1 MRLSNL
7 AQRVFTLL
15 TLCAASAIVA
25 SAQFESA
32 TVLGTVTD
40 PSNAP
45 VSGASVTLTN
55 VRTGV
60 SVKTQTDSSGN
71 YLFVN
76 QRLATYRIHV
86 EMNGFK
92 AEDTEAFDLAV
103 DSRQRVNIKL
113 VIGAVSESII
123 VSDAAGLLEADNSS
137 RGQVINSGEIA
148 GLPLN
153 GRAYADLTLLVP
165 GVAKS
170 LLQNGTDSSRD
181 ASYNVN
187 GQRSELNNFMLDGVD
202 NNAYG
207 TSNQGFSNQ
216 VMQPSPDAIQQFKVE
231 TNNFSAEYDHAA
243 GAVINV
249 TIKSGTNQV
258 HGSLWA
264 YNRNTVLNAV
274 GFFKPLNGTLPFNQ
288 NQFGAAV
295 GGPILK
301 NKLFL
306 FGDYEG
312 FRRVYHPLQFA
323 SVPTVAMDHGDF
335 SAYGLPIANPLTG
348 DVAPNGI
355 IPPSQFSPIANA
367 LTYLPAPNLPGLSNN
382 YESSPSDMIYNDKG
396 DIRSDYYLNSKIIIF
411 GRYSQ
416 LNTRIFSPPNI
427 PGPSGGN
434 ANGNVYVQTYEGVG
448 GVTWSINPSSILEFR
463 LGANYSHN
471 GKLPSTVGQ
480 PTSGFTIPNQPLD
493 PSFAGGLI
501 TSSVSGFSQFG
512 RQGSNPQYQ
521 YPLVYDPKVNYT
533 KIIGRHSLKFG
544 FEYQHIDTDVSDF
557 NPKYGQLS
565 FSGYFSDPCYA
576 TNPSCVNGL
585 SSTAKAVYALAD
597 YLYGA
602 PSNYTLNNNPVAHY
616 RQRMYFGYVQD
627 DFKVNSKL
635 TLNLGLRYEFTTPQY
650 TSDNKL
656 ANFNPQNNSLI
667 FASNGSLYNRAL
679 VHPDP
684 NNWAP
689 RVGLAYQVR
698 PKTVIRS
705 AYGISWVLFN
715 RAGGE
720 NLLAYNGP
728 FIINSSINQLPSQG
742 ICTSA
747 AAPAGTCFRSAAQ
760 GFPNGFIDPSN
771 FSTAISQ
778 VRYIPGSNRNGYIQ
792 SWHFTIQQELAKDLL
807 LDVAYVGNHS
817 VGLNILSDANQALPN
832 QQGQNLNL
840 LARRPIQGFTD
851 MEIAYDG
858 GFGSYEGLQVKLEKK
873 NSNGLYFL
881 NSFTWS
887 KAIDNAPGHLE
898 NYNGDNSRINYYNTK
913 IERGLSSYNQP
924 LNDTLS
930 VLYDLPVGRGRHFNI
945 DNKALDYVVG
955 GWSVNMINT
964 MTSGLPINVGY
975 SASSQ
980 QQISN
985 LVSERPNLV
994 PGQPLYLSTGNP
1006 IYYLNP
1012 AAYSVP
1018 NYTQPFGNT
1027 PRNNVKTPFLFG
1039 TDLGLHKNFPITE
1052 ARYFQFRAEAFNLL
1066 NKTNFATVGGTNA
1079 NSSGFGVFNA
1089 TFPARQIQLA
1099 LKLVF

>member
-1 MRLSNL
+1 MRLSNQ
-7 AQRVFTLL
+7 AGSVFTLL

-45 VSGASVTLTN
+45 VADASVTLTN
-55 VRTGV
+55 IRTGV
-60 SVKTQTDSSGN
+60 SVKSTTDSSGN

-76 QRLATYRIHV
+76 QRLATYRVHV

-92 AEDTEAFDLAV
+92 AEDTEPFDLAV
-103 DSRQRVNIKL
+103 DSRQRVNIKM
-113 VIGAVSESII
+113 VIGVTSDSVT
-123 VSDAAGLLEADNSS
+123 VSDAAGLLETDNSS
-137 RGQVINSGEIA
+137 RGQVINAREIA
-148 GLPLN
+148 DLPLN

-170 LLQNGTDSSRD
+170 LLENGTDSSRD

-231 TNNFSAEYDHAA
+231 TDNYSAEYDHAA

-249 TIKSGTNQV
+249 TIKSGTNQL

-288 NQFGAAV
+288 NQFGGAA
-295 GGPILK
+295 GGPIVK
-301 NKLFL
+301 NKLFV

-323 SVPTVAMDHGDF
+323 SVPTVAMDNGDF
-335 SAYGLPIANPLTG
+335 SAYGLAISNPLTG
-348 DVAPNGI
+348 AVAPNSI
-355 IPPSQFSPIANA
+355 VPASQFGPIGKA

-382 YESSPSDMIYNDKG
+382 YESAPSDTIYNDKG
-396 DIRSDYYLNSKIIIF
+396 DIRSDYYVNSRFTVF

-448 GVTWSINPSSILEFR
+448 GFTWTVNPSSVLEFR
-463 LGANYSHN
+463 FGGNYSHN
-471 GKLPSTVGQ
+471 GKLPSTVGE
-480 PTSGFTIPNQPLD
+480 PTAGFTIPNEPLD
-493 PSFAGGLI
+493 PSYAGGLI
-501 TSSVSGFSQFG
+501 SSSAGSFSQFG
-512 RQGSNPQYQ
+512 RQSSNPQYQ
-521 YPLVYDPKVNYT
+521 YPLVYNPKVNYT
-533 KIIGRHSLKFG
+533 RIIGRHSLKMG
-544 FEYQHIDTDVSDF
+544 FEFQNIETNVSDF

-565 FSGYFSDPCYA
+565 FAGYFSDPCYA
-576 TNPSCVNGL
+576 TNPSCVNNL
-585 SSTAKAVYALAD
+585 STTAKDVYGLAD

-602 PSNYTLNNNPVAHY
+602 PNNYTLNNNPVAHY
-616 RQRMYFGYVQD
+616 RQKMYFGYIQD
-627 DFKVNSKL
+627 DFKVSPKL
-635 TLNLGLRYEFTTPQY
+635 TLNLGLRYEFATPQY
-650 TSDNKL
+650 TSNNQL
-656 ANFNPQNNSLI
+656 ANFDPVTNSLV
-667 FASNGSLYNRAL
+667 FATSGSLYNRAL

-684 NNWAP
+684 NDWAP
-689 RVGLAYQVR
+689 RAGIAYQIR

-705 AYGISWVLFN
+705 AYGISYVLFN

-728 FIINSSINQLPSQG
+728 YIINSSINQLPSQG
-742 ICTSA
+742 ICASA
-747 AAPAGTCFRSAAQ
+747 AAAAGTCFRSTAQ
-760 GFPNGFIDPSN
+760 GFPGGIVDPSN
-771 FSTAISQ
+771 FSTAISE
-778 VRYIPGSNRNGYIQ
+778 VRYIPGSNRNGYVQ
-792 SWHFTIQQELAKDLL
+792 SWHFTIQQELAKNLL

-832 QQGQNLNL
+832 QEGQNLPL

-851 MEIAYDG
+851 IEIAYDG

-873 NSNGLYFL
+873 NTNGLYFL

-898 NYNGDNSRINYYNTK
+898 NYDGDNSRINYYNHRL
-913 IERGLSSYNQP
+913 ERGLSSYNQP
-924 LNDTLS
+924 FNDTLS
-930 VLYDLPVGRGRHFNI
+930 VLYDLPVGRGRHFSM
-945 DNKALDYVVG
+945 DNKAFDYLAG
-955 GWSVNMINT
+955 GWSLNMINS
-964 MTSGLPINVGY
+964 MTSGLPIDVGY
-975 SASSQ
+975 SASTQ
-980 QQISN
+980 QQVSD
-985 LVSERPNLV
+985 LVTERPNLV
-994 PGQPLYLSTGNP
+994 PGQPLYLNTGNP

-1012 AAYSVP
+1012 AAFSVP

-1027 PRNNVKTPFLFG
+1027 PRNNVKTPAVYE
-1039 TDLGLHKNFPITE
+1039 TDFGLHKNFPINE
-1052 ARYFQFRAEAFNLL
+1052 ALYLQFRAEAFNLL
-1066 NKTNFATVGGTNA
+1066 NKTNFATVSGTNS

>member
-1 MRLSNL
+1 MQLLSP
-7 AQRVFTLL
+7 ARRVFTLL
-15 TLCAASAIVA
+15 ALCAASAIFA
-25 SAQFESA
+25 FPQFESA
-32 TVLGTVTD
+32 SVLGTVTD

-55 VRTGV
+55 VRTGT
-60 SVKTQTDSSGN
+60 SVKSVTDTSGN

-76 QRLATYRIHV
+76 QRLATYRVHV
-86 EMNGFK
+86 EMSGFK
-92 AEDTEAFDLAV
+92 AEDTETFDLAV

-113 VIGAVSESII
+113 VIGAISDSIT
-123 VSDAAGLLEADNSS
+123 VSDAAGVLETDNST
-137 RGQVINSGEIA
+137 RGQVINARDIA
-148 GLPLN
+148 DLPLN

-165 GVAKS
+165 GTAKS
-170 LLQNGTDSSRD
+170 LLENGTDSSRD

-187 GQRSELNNFMLDGVD
+187 GQRSELNNFMLDGID

-231 TNNFSAEYDHAA
+231 TDNYSAEYDHAA

-249 TIKSGTNQV
+249 TIKSGTNQL
-258 HGSLWA
+258 HGSLWE
-264 YNRNTVLNAV
+264 YNRNTVFNAV
-274 GFFKPLNGTLPFNQ
+274 GFFKPINGTLPFNQ
-288 NQFGAAV
+288 NQFGSAV
-295 GGPILK
+295 GGPIRK
-301 NKLFL
+301 NRLFL

-323 SVPTVAMDHGDF
+323 TVPTVAMYQGDF
-335 SAYGLPIANPLTG
+335 SAYGIPIANPLTG
-348 DVAPNGI
+348 VVAPNGV
-355 IPPSQFSPIANA
+355 IPASQFGPIATA

-382 YESSPSDMIYNDKG
+382 YESAPSDTIYNDKG
-396 DIRSDYYLNSKIIIF
+396 DIRSDFYVSSKITFF

-434 ANGNVYVQTYEGVG
+434 ANGNVYVQTYEGAG
-448 GVTWSINPSSILEFR
+448 GLTWTVSPTSILEFR
-463 LGANYSHN
+463 LGGSYSHN
-471 GKLPSTVGQ
+471 GKLPSTVGD
-480 PTSGFTIPNQPLD
+480 PTTGFTIPNEPLD
-493 PSFAGGLI
+493 PSYAGGLI
-501 TSSVSGFSQFG
+501 TASAGSFSQFG

-533 KIIGRHSLKFG
+533 RIAGRHSLKMG
-544 FEYQHIDTDVSDF
+544 FEFQYIATNVSDF

-565 FSGYFSDPCYA
+565 FTGYFSDPCYA
-576 TNPSCVNGL
+576 TTPSCVNSL
-585 SSTAKAVYALAD
+585 STTAKDVYGLAD
-597 YLYGA
+597 FIYGA
-602 PSNYTLNNNPVAHY
+602 PNNYTLNNNPVAHY
-616 RQRMYFGYVQD
+616 RQQMYFGYVQD
-627 DFKVNSKL
+627 DYKVDSKL
-635 TLNLGLRYEFTTPQY
+635 TLNLGLRYEFATPQY
-650 TSDNKL
+650 TADNKL
-656 ANFNPQNNSLI
+656 ANFDPQNDTLI
-667 FASNGSLYNRAL
+667 FASGGSLYNRAL
-679 VHPDP
+679 VHPAPKD
-684 NNWAP
+684 WAP

-705 AYGISWVLFN
+705 AYGISYVLFN

-728 FIINSSINQLPSQG
+728 NIINSSINQAPSQG
-742 ICTSA
+742 ICASA
-747 AAPAGTCFRSAAQ
+747 AAAAGTCFRSLAQ
-760 GFPNGFIDPSN
+760 GFPNGIIDPSN
-771 FSTAISQ
+771 FSTAISE
-778 VRYIPGSNRNGYIQ
+778 VRYIPGSNRNGYVQ

-807 LDVAYVGNHS
+807 FDVAYVGNHS

-832 QQGQNLNL
+832 QQGQNLSL

-851 MEIAYDG
+851 IEVAYDG
-858 GFGSYEGLQVKLEKK
+858 GFGSYDGLQMKLEKR
-873 NSNGLYFL
+873 NSNGLYLL

-898 NYNGDNSRINYYNTK
+898 NYNGDNSRINYYDPK
-913 IERGLSSYNQP
+913 LERGLSSYNQP
-924 LNDTLS
+924 INDTLS
-930 VLYDLPVGRGRHFNI
+930 VLYDLPFGHGRRFNI
-945 DNKALDYVVG
+945 DNKAFALAAG
-955 GWSVNMINT
+955 GWSLNMINT
-964 MTSGLPINVGY
+964 MNSGLPLDIGY
-975 SASSQ
+975 SATAQESVSD
-980 QQISN
+980 

-994 PGQPLYLSTGNP
+994 SGQPLYLSTGNP

-1027 PRNNVKTPFLFG
+1027 PRNNVRTPFLYE
-1039 TDLGLHKNFPITE
+1039 TDFGLHKNFAISE
-1052 ARYFQFRAEAFNLL
+1052 SRYLQFRAEAFNLL
-1066 NKTNFATVGGTNA
+1066 NKTNFATVSSTNS

>member
-1 MRLSNL
+1 MQLLSP
-7 AQRVFTLL
+7 ARRVFTLL
-15 TLCAASAIVA
+15 ALCAASAIFA
-25 SAQFESA
+25 FPQFESA
-32 TVLGTVTD
+32 SVLGTVTD

-55 VRTGV
+55 VRTGT
-60 SVKTQTDSSGN
+60 SVKSVTDTSGN

-76 QRLATYRIHV
+76 QRLATYRVHV
-86 EMNGFK
+86 EMSGFK
-92 AEDTEAFDLAV
+92 AEDTETFDLAV

-113 VIGAVSESII
+113 VIGAISDSIT
-123 VSDAAGLLEADNSS
+123 VSDAAGVLETDNST
-137 RGQVINSGEIA
+137 RGQVINARDIA
-148 GLPLN
+148 DLPLN

-165 GVAKS
+165 GTAKS
-170 LLQNGTDSSRD
+170 LLENGTDSSRD

-187 GQRSELNNFMLDGVD
+187 GQRSELNNFMLDGID

-231 TNNFSAEYDHAA
+231 TDNYSAEYDHAA

-249 TIKSGTNQV
+249 TIKSGTNQL
-258 HGSLWA
+258 HGSLWE
-264 YNRNTVLNAV
+264 YNRNTVFNAV
-274 GFFKPLNGTLPFNQ
+274 GFFKPINGTLPFNQ
-288 NQFGAAV
+288 NQFGSAV
-295 GGPILK
+295 GGPIRK
-301 NKLFL
+301 NRLFL

-323 SVPTVAMDHGDF
+323 TVPTVAMYQGDF
-335 SAYGLPIANPLTG
+335 SAYGIPIANPLTG
-348 DVAPNGI
+348 VVAPNGV
-355 IPPSQFSPIANA
+355 IPASQFGPIATA

-382 YESSPSDMIYNDKG
+382 YESAPSDTIYNDKG
-396 DIRSDYYLNSKIIIF
+396 DIRSDFYVSSKITFF

-434 ANGNVYVQTYEGVG
+434 ANGNVYVQTYEGAG
-448 GVTWSINPSSILEFR
+448 GLTWTVSPTSILEFR
-463 LGANYSHN
+463 LGGSYSHN
-471 GKLPSTVGQ
+471 GKLPSTVGD
-480 PTSGFTIPNQPLD
+480 PTTGFTIPNEPLD
-493 PSFAGGLI
+493 PSYAGGLI
-501 TSSVSGFSQFG
+501 TASAGSFSQFG

-533 KIIGRHSLKFG
+533 RIAGRHSLKMG
-544 FEYQHIDTDVSDF
+544 FEFQYIATNVSDF

-565 FSGYFSDPCYA
+565 FTGYFSDPCYA
-576 TNPSCVNGL
+576 TTPSCVNSL
-585 SSTAKAVYALAD
+585 STTAKDVYGLAD
-597 YLYGA
+597 FIYGA
-602 PSNYTLNNNPVAHY
+602 PNNYTLNNNPVAHY
-616 RQRMYFGYVQD
+616 RQQMYFGYVQD
-627 DFKVNSKL
+627 DYKVDSKL
-635 TLNLGLRYEFTTPQY
+635 TLNLGLRYEFATPQY
-650 TSDNKL
+650 TADNKL
-656 ANFNPQNNSLI
+656 ANFDPQNDTLI
-667 FASNGSLYNRAL
+667 FASGGSLYNRAL

-684 NNWAP
+684 KDWAP

-705 AYGISWVLFN
+705 AYGISYVLFN

-728 FIINSSINQLPSQG
+728 NIINSSINQAPSQG
-742 ICTSA
+742 ICASA
-747 AAPAGTCFRSAAQ
+747 AAAAGTCFRSLAQ
-760 GFPNGFIDPSN
+760 GFPNGIIDPSN
-771 FSTAISQ
+771 FSTAISE
-778 VRYIPGSNRNGYIQ
+778 VRYIPGSNRNGYVQ

-807 LDVAYVGNHS
+807 FDVAYVGNHS

-832 QQGQNLNL
+832 QQGQNLSL

-851 MEIAYDG
+851 IEVAYDG
-858 GFGSYEGLQVKLEKK
+858 GFGSYDGLQMKLEKR
-873 NSNGLYFL
+873 NSNGLYLL

-898 NYNGDNSRINYYNTK
+898 NYNGDNSRINYYDPK
-913 IERGLSSYNQP
+913 LERGLSSYNQP
-924 LNDTLS
+924 INDTLS
-930 VLYDLPVGRGRHFNI
+930 VLYDLPFGHGRRFNI
-945 DNKALDYVVG
+945 DNKAFDLAAG
-955 GWSVNMINT
+955 GWSLNMINT
-964 MTSGLPINVGY
+964 MNSGLPLDFGY
-975 SASSQ
+975 SATAQESVSD
-980 QQISN
+980 

-994 PGQPLYLSTGNP
+994 SGQPLYLSTGNP

-1027 PRNNVKTPFLFG
+1027 PRNNVRTPFLYE
-1039 TDLGLHKNFPITE
+1039 TDFGLHKNFAISE
-1052 ARYFQFRAEAFNLL
+1052 SRYLQFRAEAFNLL
-1066 NKTNFATVGGTNA
+1066 NKTNFATVSSTNS

>member
-1 MRLSNL
+1 MQISRQ
-7 AQRVFTLL
+7 ATRVSTLL
-15 TLCAASAIVA
+15 LLSAISA
-25 SAQFESA
+25 LAQFESA

-40 PSNAP
+40 PSSAP
-45 VSGASVTLTN
+45 VAGASVTLTN
-55 VRTGV
+55 VRTGI
-60 SVKTQTDSSGN
+60 SIKSKTDSSGN

-76 QRLATYRIHV
+76 QRLGSYRVHV
-86 EMNGFK
+86 EMTGFK
-92 AEDTEAFDLAV
+92 TADTDAFDLVV
-103 DSRQRVNIKL
+103 DSRQRVDLKL
-113 VIGAVSESII
+113 IIGAASDSVT
-123 VSDAAGLLEADNSS
+123 VTDAAGLLEADTSS
-137 RGQVINSGEIA
+137 RGQVINAREIA
-148 GLPLN
+148 DLPLN

-170 LLQNGTDSSRD
+170 LLENGTDSSRD

-231 TNNFSAEYDHAA
+231 TNNYSAEYDHAA

-249 TIKSGTNQV
+249 TIKSGTNQL
-258 HGSLWA
+258 HGSLWE
-264 YNRNTVLNAV
+264 YNRNTVINAV

-295 GGPILK
+295 GGPIKK

-335 SAYGLPIANPLTG
+335 SAYGLPITNPLTG
-348 DVAPNGI
+348 ATFTNGI
-355 IPPSQFSPIANA
+355 IPSSQFGPIANA

-382 YESSPSDMIYNDKG
+382 YESAPSDTIYNDKG
-396 DIRSDYYLNSKIIIF
+396 DIRSDYYVNSKITIF

-448 GVTWSINPSSILEFR
+448 GLTWTVSPTSILEFR
-463 LGANYSHN
+463 FGGNYSHN
-471 GKLPSTVGQ
+471 GKLPSTVGD
-480 PTSGFTIPNQPLD
+480 PTAGFTIPNEPVD
-493 PSFAGGLI
+493 PSYAGGLI
-501 TSSVSGFSQFG
+501 TASAGSFSQFG

-521 YPLVYDPKVNYT
+521 YPLVYNPKVNYT
-533 KIIGRHSLKFG
+533 KIVGRHSLKMG
-544 FEYQHIDTDVSDF
+544 FEFQNIETDVSDF

-565 FSGYFSDPCYA
+565 FTGYFSDPCYA
-576 TNPSCVNGL
+576 SNPSCVNSL
-585 SSTAKAVYALAD
+585 STTQKDVYGLAD
-597 YLYGA
+597 FIFGA

-616 RQRMYFGYVQD
+616 RQQMYFGYIQD
-627 DFKVNSKL
+627 DFKVNTKL
-635 TLNLGLRYEFTTPQY
+635 TLNLGLRYEFATPQY
-650 TSDNKL
+650 TADNKL
-656 ANFNPQNNSLI
+656 ANFDPVTDSLI
-667 FASNGSLYNRAL
+667 YASNGSLYNRAL

-684 NNWAP
+684 NDWAP

-705 AYGISWVLFN
+705 AYGISYVLFN

-728 FIINSSINQLPSQG
+728 NIINSSLNQATTQG
-742 ICTSA
+742 ICATAS
-747 AAPAGTCFRSAAQ
+747 APANSCFHTLAQ
-760 GFPNGFIDPSN
+760 GFPSGFIDPSN
-771 FSTAISQ
+771 FSTAISE
-778 VRYIPGSNRNGYIQ
+778 VRYIPGSNRNGYVQ
-792 SWHFTIQQELAKDLL
+792 SWHFTVQQELAKDLL

-832 QQGQNLNL
+832 QQGQNLSL

-851 MEIAYDG
+851 IEIAYDG
-858 GFGSYEGLQVKLEKK
+858 GFGSYNGLQIKLEKK
-873 NSNGLYFL
+873 NSHGLYLL
-881 NSFTWS
+881 NAFTWS
-887 KAIDNAPGHLE
+887 KMIDNAPGHLE
-898 NYNGDNSRINYYNTK
+898 NYDGDNSRINYYDHAL
-913 IERGLSSYNQP
+913 ERGLSSYNQP
-924 LNDTLS
+924 LNDTFS
-930 VLYDLPVGRGRHFNI
+930 VLYDLPVGHGRQYNVS
-945 DNKALDYVVG
+945 NKALDYVVG
-955 GWSVNMINT
+955 GWSLNMINT
-964 MTSGLPINVGY
+964 MFSGLPIDVGY
-975 SASSQ
+975 SASQ
-980 QQISN
+980 QQSVSD
-985 LVSERPNLV
+985 LVTERPNLV
-994 PGQPLYLSTGNP
+994 AGQPLYLATGNP
-1006 IYYLNP
+1006 VNYLNP
-1012 AAYSVP
+1012 AAFSVP

-1027 PRNNVKTPFLFG
+1027 PRNNVKLPPVFETDFG
-1039 TDLGLHKNFPITE
+1039 IHKNFAITE
-1052 ARYFQFRAEAFNLL
+1052 SRYLQFRAEAFNLL
-1066 NKTNFATVGGTNA
+1066 NKTNFASLSSTNS